1 MSAAGWRGRSGAP
14 QPRVALTPLSR
25 LCPQS
30 ISAPVYTQKRT
41 RATDKASQVCEPPV
55 ESRCKAARGRNAS
68 KGRCGGEGGNVG
80 VRGSIRSERP
90 ARVLGTLG
98 ARPRVNHL
106 RPVQARNIGLC
117 LPSRVAERSLAC
129 ADAPLSALRVAGVGV
144 CQLRL
149 AACHD
154 LGRLH
159 PAHLLPTLAA
169 GSALQHYAVN
179 PPVAPSLSKQECVVT
194 PQGSMCGGGGCRR

>member
-1 MSAAGWRGRSGAP
+1 M
-14 QPRVALTPLSR
+14 
-25 LCPQS
+25 
-30 ISAPVYTQKRT
+30 
-41 RATDKASQVCEPPV
+41 
-55 ESRCKAARGRNAS
+55 
-68 KGRCGGEGGNVG
+68 G

-194 PQGSMCGGGGCRR
+194 PQGSMCGGGGVGARQLGEKSASPRCHAGYRLIGCCWAPDRYIYTSLLIPYP